1 MQTKLIFMRY
11 NFDEIIPRRG
21 TGSLKWDACPDPD
34 VLPFWVADMDFL
46 TAQPIRQAIVRRAEH
61 GIYGY
66 AAVSE
71 QYYDAVTDWFASRH
85 GWKIEKE
92 WIVPVGGVIPGFAAA
107 VGAYVPRG
115 GKVLVQSPA
124 YNHFFITLE
133 QSGCEAVSAQLVR
146 DGNTYRMD
154 FDALEEKAAD
164 PDISLMI
171 LCNPQNPVGRV
182 WTREEL
188 LRVGEICLRNGV
200 TVVSDEIHCELTAP
214 DRTYVPFA
222 SVSEEAARN
231 SIICCSPTKP
241 FNMAGVKVANMIIPD
256 PDIRDRVRREAEM
269 REVAGVNPFGMDALV
284 AAYSEGGSE
293 WLDEL
298 NIYINANFRYMRDFC
313 MQYLPGFPIME
324 LEGTYL
330 VWMDCSAL
338 GMTSAALEEVLK
350 SEARIWLNAGTMYGP
365 GGEGFMRWNIAC
377 PRSVLAEGLRRFKG
391 FVDKTGCR

>member
-1 MQTKLIFMRY
+1 
-11 NFDEIIPRRG
+11 
-21 TGSLKWDACPDPD
+21 
-34 VLPFWVADMDFL
+34 
-46 TAQPIRQAIVRRAEH
+46 
-61 GIYGY
+61 
-66 AAVSE
+66 
-71 QYYDAVTDWFASRH
+71 
-85 GWKIEKE
+85 
-92 WIVPVGGVIPGFAAA
+92 
-107 VGAYVPRG
+107 
-115 GKVLVQSPA
+115 
-124 YNHFFITLE
+124 
-133 QSGCEAVSAQLVR
+133 
-146 DGNTYRMD
+146 
-154 FDALEEKAAD
+154 
-164 PDISLMI
+164 MI

-214 DRTYVPFA
+214 GRTYVPFA

-313 MQYLPGFPIME
+313 MQYLPSFPIME

-377 PRSVLAEGLRRFKG
+377 PRSVLAEGLCRFRE